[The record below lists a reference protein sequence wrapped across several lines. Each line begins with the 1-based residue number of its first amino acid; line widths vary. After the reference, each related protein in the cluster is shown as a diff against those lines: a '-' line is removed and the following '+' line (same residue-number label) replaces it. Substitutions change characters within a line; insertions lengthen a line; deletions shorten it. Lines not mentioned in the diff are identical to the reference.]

1 MVSIESG
8 ILYVVATPIG
18 NLGDLAP
25 RALQVLRSV
34 AFVAAEDTRHTG
46 LLLSHFSISA
56 QLVSLHEHNEA
67 RAQEALTRRLQAGES
82 GALVCDAGTPLI
94 SDPGYLLVRNA
105 RAQGIPVRP
114 VPGPS
119 ALIAALSVA
128 GLPTDRFVFEGFL
141 PRTKPARQSRLQE
154 LCAEPRTLV
163 FYEAPHRLN
172 ATVRDMFHVLGS
184 ERQVVLAR
192 ELTKRFESTVS
203 GTLGELL
210 QAISEKADLARGELV
225 LVVAGAPAFERV
237 SQDEVEGLRVLKIL
251 MDEVPLKRAAA
262 LAARITGARKNVLYR
277 AGLQLQKPL
286 LQPSSK

>member
-203 GTLGELL
+203 GTLEELL
-210 QAISEKADLARGELV
+210 QAIGEEADLARGELV